1 MAAVVGSV
9 PGSSNQKRVGFGSV
23 EPALWSLGYV
33 ATAACGVVTSTDVAD
48 TDDGVT
54 VVDPNLTDDVKA
66 RFAPVMVIS

>member
-1 MAAVVGSV
+1 MNPDDRVTLPPGVVRTTLTA
-9 PGSSNQKRVGFGSV
+9 P
-23 EPALWSLGYV
+23 